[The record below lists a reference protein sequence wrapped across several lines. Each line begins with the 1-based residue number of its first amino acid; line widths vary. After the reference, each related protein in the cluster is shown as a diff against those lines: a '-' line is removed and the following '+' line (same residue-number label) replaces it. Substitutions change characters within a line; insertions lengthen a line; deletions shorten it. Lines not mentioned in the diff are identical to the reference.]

1 MNHEKYMKFAL
12 LLAKQAKNQTS
23 PNPSVGAVVV
33 KNDDIVGFGA
43 HLKAGDAHAEVLALQ
58 MAGEKA
64 KGGSIY
70 VTLEPCSHYG
80 RTAPCADLLIEK
92 GIKHVIIACLDPNER
107 VSGKGIEKLRKAEIK
122 VDVGILH
129 QEAMEL
135 NKVYFHYIKTK
146 RPYVTMKTAISLDGK
161 IATVTGESKW
171 ITSEDA
177 RLDVHHYRDQHDG
190 ILVGINTII
199 ADNPSLTTRLPQG
212 GRNPIRIVLDTTLRI
227 PIDAKVIIDGEAETW
242 IFVGKHVNE
251 EKKSRFKGMDRVRI
265 IQLDEDEIQIPTVL
279 DVLGKEKMMSLFV
292 EGGAEVN
299 GSFLESRQINQVIT
313 YISPKL
319 IGGKMAPTSFTGNGI
334 SFINEAVSLQIKQ
347 IEQISED
354 IKIVAELN
362 EEDEDVYGNN

>member
-1 MNHEKYMKFAL
+1 
-12 LLAKQAKNQTS
+12 
-23 PNPSVGAVVV
+23 
-33 KNDDIVGFGA
+33 
-43 HLKAGDAHAEVLALQ
+43 
-58 MAGEKA
+58 
-64 KGGSIY
+64 
-70 VTLEPCSHYG
+70 SHYG

-199 ADNPSLTTRLPQG
+199 ADNPSLTTRLPEG

-227 PIDAKVIIDGEAETW
+227 PMNSKVIRDGEA
-242 IFVGKHVNE
+242 
-251 EKKSRFKGMDRVRI
+251 
-265 IQLDEDEIQIPTVL
+265 
-279 DVLGKEKMMSLFV
+279 
-292 EGGAEVN
+292 
-299 GSFLESRQINQVIT
+299 
-313 YISPKL
+313 
-319 IGGKMAPTSFTGNGI
+319 
-334 SFINEAVSLQIKQ
+334 
-347 IEQISED
+347 
-354 IKIVAELN
+354 
-362 EEDEDVYGNN
+362 